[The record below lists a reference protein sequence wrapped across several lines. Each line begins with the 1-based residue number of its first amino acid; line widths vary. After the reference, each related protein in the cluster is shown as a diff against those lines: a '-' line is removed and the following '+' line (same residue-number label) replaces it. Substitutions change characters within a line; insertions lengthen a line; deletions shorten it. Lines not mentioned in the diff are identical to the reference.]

1 MTPYLGA
8 TVLVNVDASH
18 NGGSPVAPAKVTAVH
33 PDGTVN
39 VRVTYD
45 GPPSHQH
52 PLGHHRPEWLTG
64 VLFRDTTDPAAAMRL
79 GQYGAFWPDGPDL
92 AAILYNQEMIM
103 TALQDLQAADAALK
117 AEVAT
122 FLTDIQ
128 TALTNAGSAND
139 PAIAQVVADINAEVA
154 ALQAADPAT
163 PAPAPA
169 PAAPAAPVSASD
181 TGSAA

>member
-1 MTPYLGA
+1 
-8 TVLVNVDASH
+8 VDASH
-18 NGGSPVAPAKVTAVH
+18 NGGSPVAPAKVTAVR

-79 GQYGAFWPDGPDL
+79 GQYGAFWPIAAAGEEL

-103 TALQDLQAADAALK
+103 AAQDDINAATAAIQAVTADLTSAASNIQAEIAALK
-117 AEVAT
+117 AQGVAVDT
-122 FLTDIQ
+122 
-128 TALTNAGSAND
+128 TALDA
-139 PAIAQVVADINAEVA
+139 AIAP
-154 ALQAADPAT
+154 LQAAQAAVDALETPA
-163 PAPAPA
+163 APAP
-169 PAAPAAPVSASD
+169 APAAPVSASD